1 MLALQPAPRRP
12 CLLVTFGPAE
22 PIGTFPARGR
32 RRTNPISPARSRRL
46 RRANSAPVSLVALTR
61 AEQRRYDRAPLMRFR
76 PLQRLPVRDALVR
89 SSHAPTDP
97 ASAFSQAPARP
108 RVRGS
113 GSSGARRPCG
123 FPPCE
128 HDAVKLDVRT
138 LLVAGLAQFERAAV
152 DAAAKR
158 CIAMSATSSI
168 VSAGADRC
176 IRCPARSEATRQHQ
190 APPLR
195 SFAARNRSCIAAYLR
210 AMFRYRFEPSRPGR
224 TS

>member
-1 MLALQPAPRRP
+1 MD
-12 CLLVTFGPAE
+12 
-22 PIGTFPARGR
+22 
-32 RRTNPISPARSRRL
+32 NPISPARSRRL

-152 DAAAKR
+152 NAAAKR
-158 CIAMSATSSI
+158 CIAMSATSSV

-176 IRCPARSEATRQHQ
+176 IRCPARSEATRHIKRHRFV
-190 APPLR
+190 R
-195 SFAARNRSCIAAYLR
+195 SPHATGHA
-210 AMFRYRFEPSRPGR
+210 SRPTFARCSATGSSLRGLAGR
-224 TS
+224 ADPSLISSGGAPGVQLPFAGLLPRQVAGHF